1 MGAWWNLACCDCV
14 FDQSPGGSN
23 VICHCSDGHGTQLLQ
38 ERWDILNTN
47 TIGGIT
53 LVLVAIYL
61 FVANAEGANKVIGS
75 LAKGYAQAVTAL
87 QGRGTSE
94 FYA

>member
-1 MGAWWNLACCDCV
+1 M
-14 FDQSPGGSN
+14 
-23 VICHCSDGHGTQLLQ
+23 
-38 ERWDILNTN
+38 NTN

-87 QGRGTSE
+87 QGRGSSE